1 VDGRDK
7 PGHDALSKRR
17 LVRIAGRTVTIIV
30 VAIGTFA
37 TWVVSLGPL
46 PLAQAR
52 QVSTTIVDRNG
63 KLLRAYAMADG
74 RWRLPVDARTGV
86 DPGYLK
92 LLLAYEDRRFY
103 SHEGVDPLALGRAAF
118 QLVSRGHIVSGGSTI
133 TMQLMIDDMENLRKQ
148 LKIERWI
155 ILGHS
160 FGGMLASYYATI
172 HPDKIISLILSS
184 SGGIDLEL
192 LSYVSKNINA
202 KLTPQQL
209 DSANYWSQ
217 KIADGDTSYF
227 ARCQRAK
234 ALANAYVYHKKYAP
248 AIAERLTHSNLRIND
263 LIWQDMQKINFN
275 CAAKLLTFT
284 RPVLIIQGRQDII
297 EERTSQKASRIFKN
311 SRLVIL
317 DHCVHYGWL
326 DNRDAYLSEVEK
338 FISEN

>member
-1 VDGRDK
+1 MK
-7 PGHDALSKRR
+7 NL
-17 LVRIAGRTVTIIV
+17 LLFFLIT
-30 VAIGTFA
+30 
-37 TWVVSLGPL
+37 VVSLQLPAQKDGFAESNGVRIYYRTFGAGTPILIINGGPGL
-46 PLAQAR
+46 NSDGFVDLAKTLSVHNQ
-52 QVSTTIVDRNG
+52 TIIYDQRG
-63 KLLRAYAMADG
+63 TGRSAMQKI
-74 RWRLPVDARTGV
+74 DA
-86 DPGYLK
+86 
-92 LLLAYEDRRFY
+92 
-103 SHEGVDPLALGRAAF
+103 
-118 QLVSRGHIVSGGSTI
+118 STI
-133 TMQLMIDDMENLRKQ
+133 TMQLMVDDMENLRKQ

-160 FGGMLASYYATI
+160 FGGMLASYYSTI

-227 ARCQRAK
+227 ARWQRAK
-234 ALANAYVYHKKYAP
+234 ALANAYVYDKKYAA
-248 AIAERLTHSNLRIND
+248 AIAERLTHSNLTINN
-263 LIWQDMQKINFN
+263 LMWQDMQKINFN
-275 CAAKLLTFT
+275 CASKLLTFT

-297 EERTSQKASRIFKN
+297 EERTSQKASKILKN

-338 FISEN
+338 FISMNN

>member
-1 VDGRDK
+1 
-7 PGHDALSKRR
+7 
-17 LVRIAGRTVTIIV
+17 
-30 VAIGTFA
+30 
-37 TWVVSLGPL
+37 
-46 PLAQAR
+46 
-52 QVSTTIVDRNG
+52 
-63 KLLRAYAMADG
+63 
-74 RWRLPVDARTGV
+74 
-86 DPGYLK
+86 
-92 LLLAYEDRRFY
+92 
-103 SHEGVDPLALGRAAF
+103 
-118 QLVSRGHIVSGGSTI
+118 
-133 TMQLMIDDMENLRKQ
+133 MIDDIENLRKQ

-172 HPDKIISLILSS
+172 HPDKIISMILSS

-227 ARCQRAK
+227 ARWQRAK
-234 ALANAYVYHKKYAP
+234 ALANAYVYDKKYAP

-275 CAAKLLTFT
+275 CASKLLTFT

-297 EERTSQKASRIFKN
+297 EERTSQKASKILKN

-338 FISEN
+338 FISGN